1 VGLIPAEF
9 LGKVV
14 VAIIDP
20 ELPLSMAATIKG
32 GSFPTLAMMRKML

>member
-20 ELPLSMAATIKG
+20 EPLLSMVATIKAS
-32 GSFPTLAMMRKML
+32 SFPTLAMMRKML